1 MNEDEL
7 YILSYYRACELAGSV
22 LFGKLAIH
30 TNVDRLRTPLT
41 EHALEEA
48 EHGWLWTEVIED
60 LGETPLKVERTYQT
74 EYGKEFGLPKNAL
87 EILALTQTFEKRT
100 LKHFKRHRD
109 MENVHPRIRE
119 ALQKMIDDES
129 GHIGWVKKELDNYGD
144 QEEVDKLMSDLAT
157 IDENIYS
164 RLENS
169 HPAFSMFRQ

>member
-1 MNEDEL
+1 MDKDEH

-30 TNVDRLRTPLT
+30 TSIDRLRTPLT

-60 LGETPLKVERTYQT
+60 LGETPLKVEQTYQT
-74 EYGKEFGLPKNAL
+74 EYGKEFGLPQNAL

-100 LKHFKRHRD
+100 LAHFKRHRD
-109 MENVHPRIRE
+109 MDNVHPRIKE
-119 ALQKMIDDES
+119 ALQKMIEDES
-129 GHIGWVKKELDNYGD
+129 GHISWVKKELDNYDD
-144 QEEVDKLMSDLAT
+144 QERVQELMSNLQA
-157 IDENIYS
+157 IDERVYS
-164 RLENS
+164 RLEAN